1 MILASERKLLR
12 AKQQA
17 WGILYRS
24 HLAYKEGR
32 MERAEYQQMLQKN
45 KAVIVKLFPE
55 HVLEV
60 TGYIAVLQRDEREI
74 LEFYQ
79 KTEGMPMPDVTAG
92 IEEVERYLLIQYIKY
107 LYTKREDDKNQ
118 VSALIQEYNKNGFD
132 SLLMFIMGTQV
143 HERYQ
148 VLQWLAED
156 VKKKL
161 DQGSRCAYLYSL
173 LMQCYDKDPSLLM
186 ELDKTVLAVLRYG
199 QRTSLLTQE
208 LAVNISFL
216 AQRVQDFDLLTY
228 TGKFS
233 PASWSMESME
243 SMSRSITAP
252 HCRQMK

>member
-1 MILASERKLLR
+1 
-12 AKQQA
+12 
-17 WGILYRS
+17 
-24 HLAYKEGR
+24 

-228 TGKFS
+228 TVMKDVYEDYAIKDALISICEMVIRGEKAAAQIFYLDGKGRERT
-233 PASWSMESME
+233 PPPD
-243 SMSRSITAP
+243 RSVRILYV
-252 HCRQMK
+252 HYG